1 MSATSLSTIMNV
13 AKAALGP
20 GLFALPWTFMYL
32 GTVGGA
38 LAALSAGVFSWAAA
52 VVIAGCC
59 EMVWALRRITSNI
72 QGQDLEGNEEDSPL
86 IDGTPP
92 SPLSFKDILQ
102 ASYGPKAGYIVE
114 AAVVCTTS
122 SMLVAM
128 AVLFPDYLQTVF
140 EHWAPS
146 GSFITK
152 RWACLLFPFIPCYC
166 LCQLTKLHNLRYT
179 SMMGQAAI
187 LYSVVAIMIKS
198 ISHASPR
205 SAFGD
210 DSISESGDDD
220 SHLFSVFPIFL
231 FSVGFHT
238 NAPTYY
244 MELSNRSMSKF
255 GAVIAAALAIVVTF
269 NTACGLTGFLQFGGE
284 TKSNILLNYS
294 ATDTSLLIGRLL
306 LVVACV
312 FSYPFPH
319 FASRKGIYQILGVA
333 SPSWKLNLIESA
345 CVVPTTFIIAYF
357 THSLGDIV
365 SFTGGFVAT
374 LVYIILPSTY
384 VILLKKLIAQSGD
397 QDIIKSCRMWSPLA
411 YILPCWGLF
420 CVSSSAYSTF
430 YRIAHS

>member
-1 MSATSLSTIMNV
+1 MSATAASTIMNV

-20 GLFALPWTFMYL
+20 GLFALPWAFMYL
-32 GTVGGA
+32 GAAGGA
-38 LAALSAGVFSWAAA
+38 LAAVSAGIFAWAAA

-59 EMVWALRRITSNI
+59 EMVWEIRNLSYTIQEADDEVADDDESALVSKPVPTS
-72 QGQDLEGNEEDSPL
+72 
-86 IDGTPP
+86 
-92 SPLSFKDILQ
+92 LSFKDILQ

-128 AVLFPDYLQTVF
+128 AVLFPDYLQTVT
-140 EHWAPS
+140 EHWAS

-152 RWACLLFPFIPCYC
+152 RWACLVFPFIPCYC

-187 LYSVVAIMIKS
+187 LYSVIAIMVKS
-198 ISHASPR
+198 ISHASTR

-210 DSISESGDDD
+210 SSIDEGEDSY

-244 MELSNRSMSKF
+244 MELKDRSLSKF
-255 GAVIAAALAIVVTF
+255 GVVIGAALTIVVTF
-269 NTACGLTGFLQFGGE
+269 NTACGLTGYLQFGGE

-306 LVVACV
+306 LVIACV

-319 FASRKGIYQILGVA
+319 FASRKGLYQILGVTD
-333 SPSWKLNLIESA
+333 PTWKMNLIESA
-345 CVVPTTFIIAYF
+345 CVVPTTFLIAYF
-357 THSLGDIV
+357 THSLGDVV

-374 LVYIILPSTY
+374 LVYMILPSTY
-384 VILLKKLIAQSGD
+384 IILLKKLKAQESAD
-397 QDIIKSCRMWSPLA
+397 PVVVRSCTRWSPLA

-420 CVSSSAYSTF
+420 CVSSSIFSTF
-430 YRIAHS
+430 YRITH